1 MKSNEELQKSVQ
13 DAIKW
18 EPLLHA
24 AEIGVTVKDGVVTL
38 SGIVDSYA
46 KKLEAEN
53 ATKNVEGVK
62 VIVEKITIKYNNLGM
77 KSDADIANDV
87 VNAFKWNWQVPEDLV
102 KVAVENGWVTLG
114 GEVEWNYQREGAQT
128 AIKSL
133 TGVQGVTNNILITTA
148 KTDKVEKESIESA
161 LYRNWSIDDKDI
173 DVKVVDNKV
182 TLSGVVDSWYQK
194 DEAERIAWNA
204 PGVWNVHNNLVI
216 EFND

>member
-46 KKLEAEN
+46 KKLEAET
-53 ATKNVEGVK
+53 ATKNVDGVK
-62 VIVEKITIKYNNLGM
+62 VIVEKITIKYSNLGM
-77 KSDADIANDV
+77 KSDTDIAGEII
-87 VNAFKWNWQVPEDLV
+87 NAFKWNWQVPEELI
-102 KVAVENGWVTLG
+102 KVSVENGWVTLA
-114 GEVEWNYQREGAQT
+114 GETEWNYQKEAAQS
-128 AIKSL
+128 AIKNL
-133 TGVQGVTNNILITTA
+133 IGVQGVTNNVTIKTA
-148 KTDKVEKESIESA
+148 KSDMVEKQDIEEA
-161 LYRNWSIDDKDI
+161 LLRNWSIDGEEI
-173 DVKVVDNKV
+173 NVKVVDHKV

-204 PGVWNVHNNLVI
+204 PGVWNVHNDLVI
-216 EFND
+216 EFED